1 VYARISDDTEGRA
14 AGVSRQV
21 EDSLALA
28 SRSGWGLSPYEPF
41 VDNDISA
48 STRSKARRP
57 AFERLI
63 ELIEAGEIDG
73 IVFYSNSRLTRRPRE
88 FEDIIEL
95 VERTGLQL
103 NSVVSGQADLSTAD
117 GRQVARMLAAADAAE
132 AERTSERVARAFVQ
146 RREEGKPNPSSRAFG
161 FEKGGMVVHPGE
173 AELIREAARRIGD
186 EGWSLGQVVADW
198 NRRAVPT
205 VRGAGG
211 WTRTT
216 LSRALTNPRTAGMVA
231 HGGAVLGR
239 GSFDAIITQDQQE
252 KVKIALVGKR
262 NGSTVTY
269 SQRKNVLAGF
279 LVCGKCGKPMKVN
292 ALLNGDGSYRKDSYI
307 VCSRSQHGCGNVKR
321 NLLHVEEH
329 IDSIIR
335 ARIELNVPIGDAEVE
350 DAVATQVAE
359 LQANLAEVEEDIAE
373 LQAEFKTNPRL
384 RLKDYNATLAM
395 LRDRQE
401 AIESALGNVETGR
414 QVDPEFDLLA
424 AWEDGSVEERRAV
437 LEWAVDHIKL
447 HPIGRVGPV
456 KARALVATATEVVPR
471 RR

>member
-1 VYARISDDTEGRA
+1 MYARISDDTEGRA
-14 AGVSRQV
+14 AGVARQV

-28 SRSGWGLSPYEPF
+28 KRAGWSLSPYEPF

-88 FEDIIEL
+88 FEDIIDL
-95 VERTGLQL
+95 VERTGLKL

-117 GRQVARMLAAADAAE
+117 GRQIARMLAAADAAE
-132 AERTSERVARAFVQ
+132 AERTSERVTRAFVQ
-146 RREEGKPNPSSRAFG
+146 RRQEGKPNPSSRAFG
-161 FEKGGMVVHPGE
+161 FEKGGMTVRQDE
-173 AELIREAARRIGD
+173 AELIREAATRIAD

-198 NRRAVPT
+198 NRRKVPT
-205 VRGAGG
+205 VRAAGG
-211 WTRTT
+211 WTRIT
-216 LSRALTNPRTAGMVA
+216 LARALKNPRSAGLVA
-231 HGGAVLGR
+231 HDGEVLGR
-239 GSFDAIITQDQQE
+239 GSFEQIITPELQE
-252 KVKIALVGKR
+252 RVKAALTGNR
-262 NGSTVTY
+262 NGHTVSY
-269 SQRKNVLAGF
+269 SQRKHALAGF

-292 ALLNGDGSYRKDSYI
+292 GLYNPDGSYRKDSYI
-307 VCSRSQHGCGNVKR
+307 VCSRSQFGCGNVKR

-335 ARIELNVPIGDAEVE
+335 ARIELAVPTGDVEQE
-350 DAVATQVAE
+350 DAAASEVAE
-359 LQANLAEVEEDIAE
+359 LQAALDEVEEDIAE
-373 LQAEFKTNPRL
+373 HQAEFKSNPRM

-395 LRDRQE
+395 LRDRQD
-401 AIESALGNVETGR
+401 AIESALASVETGHR
-414 QVDPEFDLLA
+414 IDPDFDLLA

-447 HPIGRVGPV
+447 HPIGRVGPT
-456 KARALVATATEVVPR
+456 KAKALVPTSTEVVPR